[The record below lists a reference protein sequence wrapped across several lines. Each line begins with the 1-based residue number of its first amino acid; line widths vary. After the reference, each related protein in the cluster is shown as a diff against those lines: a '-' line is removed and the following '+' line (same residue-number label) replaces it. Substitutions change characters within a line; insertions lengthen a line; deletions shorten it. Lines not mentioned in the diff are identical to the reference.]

1 MNRAVRHIVTI
12 FVLNVLISHSGS
24 FLWASMLQNAYA
36 AEDTAEV
43 SKAFQLFNYI
53 KAADRFVNWLDT
65 SYAIDF
71 PVGIVSRDKRDA
83 EQYAIVIPEVKLR
96 GGNTYLTAYMAFT
109 VPGTTKKIAF
119 RGMDIPFSFS
129 GGLKRV
135 AVMDLVSDF
144 KVELTPAITLIL
156 KGAGKTRVRF
166 DCYGFREMDIVA
178 DVMLDSAVFVP
189 ENPDG
194 TRKNTAL
201 KTTIQTTITD
211 WSDLLVAISLE
222 PFQIKGLKGLGIS
235 ITNAVLDLSDFR
247 NPANITFSPVYFSDY
262 FMQGNPNIW
271 QGIYIQEAQIRLPQQ
286 FRKKQ
291 KSAEN
296 YVNTDSA
303 AANRLTFY
311 VQNLM
316 IDELGFTGLIGASN
330 LMTIDEGDLGGW
342 AFSINDF
349 SVDIQASQLVAAG
362 FNGQINVPQF
372 KQNTLFNYA
381 AIIGMNDTYSFNVSI
396 TDTISMDMWTAK
408 LKIEPN
414 SALNILV
421 TEKAFVPSLLLN
433 GTLSVNSPFSKKDTA
448 SAKLALAKIPFQGM
462 RIQTVEPYFSV
473 DYISFGT
480 EQNAFS
486 KFPVSISEVGIV
498 SEGNKTGLRLG
509 LTVNFTGE
517 KDGGFGGDG
526 VFTVWGVKEDDNW
539 KYDGLQVDR
548 ISVRIDKGD
557 AFELHGEVVFIRG
570 DNIYGNG
577 FKGTLD
583 AKFAGFGMQAMALF
597 GNVNGYRYWFADAM
611 VTLATGIPAGPVA
624 LYGFGGGAFYHIRQ
638 AGIDMPA
645 SEIGKSLSGILYA
658 PDKNTGLGLKASV
671 KFGLSAKKEAFNGDV
686 EFGISFTSSGGIDQI
701 SFKGNAYFVTQKFT
715 VNASDIMEKAKYI
728 VNNTKGTVE
737 IPKEAESS
745 QLYGSVYMLF
755 DFTNKC
761 FHSTF
766 DIYVNVAGGIIAGV
780 GPGGRAGWGIM
791 HFEPNDWYIHLG
803 TPENPNGISVLNL
816 ATMTNY
822 FMAGKSVPE
831 LPRPPAYVME
841 SLRKNNAQYPEQRNT
856 LALEN
861 GSGFALGGA
870 FNFDTGERTFLIFYG
885 RFGCGLGFDILMK
898 DYGNVTCEGSNR
910 TLGINGW
917 YAQGQAYAW
926 VAAAVGIKV
935 DLPFYSGKYAI
946 FEMDVA
952 ALMEAKGPNPF
963 WMKGTVGGNY
973 NILGGLV
980 KGRCDF
986 EFEIGQQCKI
996 ASSSPLGGMAAI
1008 AEIRPAEG
1016 EENVDVF
1023 ATPQLIFNM
1032 PVGEV
1037 MEFRDENKNTKQ
1049 YRIKLDYFKVTT
1061 ADGNMISGTLT
1072 WNDRHDVLVFK
1083 PNNILPGETTIKAEA
1098 RVSFEECK
1106 NGNWYAVLKNGKATM
1121 EDKVIRFTT
1130 GKEPDYIPQHNI
1142 AYSYPGYRAFNYY
1155 KSETAENYIKL
1166 NSGQP
1171 RLFNPGNQWVQRARL
1186 VPVSGGTPVWFNFSY
1201 DSPNNQINFS
1211 IPSTIAN
1218 NTIYRLEIVHIPAS
1232 SGNLLDANVKKQTET
1247 RRIEAD
1253 GSSVNVD
1260 VTKQLAESS
1269 RSELQEKVIYSME
1282 FRTSRYSTFTQKLN
1296 ALEYSDGILYELY
1309 PLVHSITV
1317 NISGERFDDY
1327 EVINLSD
1334 QSMITCSPVLSET
1347 NWYTTYIEPY
1357 ISLSQEELA
1366 EIGAPPFQVNKLT
1379 SYIFQADGTRRLT
1392 DEEIARGTTSDVNV
1406 ISGMKNYISKLSC
1419 EYMYMLKNYIVNAYS
1434 TGNIPA
1440 GRLTSLHNANFRPLT
1455 YGNYPVNIS
1464 YTLPGKSTPQQVKKH
1479 VISVID

>member
-1 MNRAVRHIVTI
+1 MQQPSYV
-12 FVLNVLISHSGS
+12 
-24 FLWASMLQNAYA
+24 
-36 AEDTAEV
+36 AEDTVEV
-43 SKAFQLFNYI
+43 NKAIHLFNYV
-53 KAADRFVNWLDT
+53 KAADRFINWLDS
-65 SYAIDF
+65 SYAIDL

-83 EQYAIVIPEVKLR
+83 EQYAIVIPEIKLLN
-96 GGNTYLTAYMAFT
+96 GNTFLTAYMAFT

-119 RGMDIPFSFS
+119 KGTDIPFSFS
-129 GGLKRV
+129 GGIKGL
-135 AVMDLVSDF
+135 AILGLVSDF
-144 KVELTPAITLIL
+144 KLELTPAITLIL
-156 KGAGKTRVRF
+156 KGEGKTRVKF
-166 DCYGFREMDIVA
+166 DCAGFREMDIVA
-178 DVMLDSAVFVP
+178 EVLLDSAVFVP

-194 TRKNTAL
+194 SLKNTPL

-211 WSDLLVAISLE
+211 WSDLLVAITLE
-222 PFQIKGLKGLGIS
+222 PFQIKGLKGVGFN

-247 NPANITFSPVYFSDY
+247 NPANITFSPTYFTDY
-262 FMQGNPNIW
+262 FMEGNPNIW
-271 QGIYIQEAQIRLPQQ
+271 QGIYIQEAQIRLPKQ
-286 FRKKQ
+286 FRKKAP
-291 KSAEN
+291 SSN
-296 YVNTDSA
+296 SNINTNADSIR
-303 AANRLTFY
+303 NERLTFY
-311 VQNLM
+311 ARNLY
-316 IDELGFTGLIGASN
+316 IDELGFTGFVGVSN
-330 LMTIDEGDLGGW
+330 LMTIDEGDLDGW
-342 AFSINDF
+342 AFSINDL
-349 SVDIQASQLVAAG
+349 SIDIQASQLVAAG
-362 FNGQINVPQF
+362 FRGQINVPQF
-372 KQNTLFNYA
+372 KQNTLFNYSA
-381 AIIGMNDTYSFNVSI
+381 VIGLNNTYAFSVSI
-396 TDTISMDMWTAK
+396 TESIKMDMWAAD

-414 SALNILV
+414 SGINIAV
-421 TEKAFVPSLLLN
+421 TENKFTPSLLLN
-433 GTLSVNSPFSKKDTA
+433 GSLTINSPFNRNDTA
-448 SAKLALAKIPFQGM
+448 SAKLALARIPFQGM

-486 KFPVSISEVGIV
+486 KFPVSISEIGIV
-498 SEGNKTGLRLG
+498 NRDNRTGLRVG

-517 KDGGFGGDG
+517 KDGGFNGNG
-526 VFTVWGVKEDDNW
+526 VFTVWGIKENDNW
-539 KYDGLQVDR
+539 KYDGLEVDR
-548 ISVRIDKGD
+548 VRVIIDKGEP
-557 AFELHGEVVFIRG
+557 FQLRGEVLFIRG
-570 DNIYGNG
+570 DEIYGNG
-577 FKGTLD
+577 FKGTLE
-583 AKFAGFGMQAMALF
+583 AKFAGFGMEAMALF

-611 VTLATGIPAGPVA
+611 VTLATGIAAGPIS
-624 LYGFGGGAFYHIRQ
+624 LYGFGGGAYYHIRQ

-671 KFGLSAKKEAFNGDV
+671 KFGLSGSKDAFNGDV

-701 SFKGNAYFVTQKFT
+701 SFKGNAYFATNNFT
-715 VNASDIMEKAKYI
+715 VSAAGIMEKAKYI

-737 IPKEAESS
+737 IPKDAQSS
-745 QLYGSVYMLF
+745 QLFGSVYMLF

-766 DIYVNVAGGIIAGV
+766 DIFVNVAGGIISGI
-780 GPGGRAGWGIM
+780 GPEGRAGWGIM
-791 HFEPNDWYIHLG
+791 HFEPADWYIHLG
-803 TPENPNGISVLNL
+803 TPEIPNGISVLNL

-831 LPRPPAYVME
+831 LPQPPAYVMA
-841 SLRKNNAQYPEQRNT
+841 SLRKNNTLYSGQRNS

-898 DYGNVTCEGSNR
+898 NYGNVTCEGSNR
-910 TLGINGW
+910 AIGINGW

-1023 ATPQLIFNM
+1023 TTPQLIFNM

-1037 MEFRDENKNTKQ
+1037 IEFRDENKNTKQ
-1049 YRIKLDYFKVTT
+1049 YRIRLDYFKVTT
-1061 ADGNMISGTLT
+1061 NNGNAIEGTFT

-1083 PNNILPGETTIKAEA
+1083 PKEILPGETTLKAEA
-1098 RVSFEECK
+1098 KVSFEENK
-1106 NGNWYAVLKNGKATM
+1106 NGSWYAVLKNGKATM
-1121 EDKVIRFTT
+1121 EDKSISFTT
-1130 GKEPDYIPQHNI
+1130 GKEPDYIPQHNVT
-1142 AYSYPGYRAFNYY
+1142 YSYPGYRAFNYY

-1171 RLFNPGNQWVQRARL
+1171 RLFNPGNQWVQRAR
-1186 VPVSGGTPVWFNFSY
+1186 VIPVSGGTPVWFNFFY

-1218 NTIYRLEIVHIPAS
+1218 NTIYRLEIVNVPAS
-1232 SGNLLDANVKKQTET
+1232 ASPVVDANVQKQTET
-1247 RRIEAD
+1247 RRIEAE
-1253 GSSVNVD
+1253 GATVSVD
-1260 VTKQLAESS
+1260 ITKQSAEKS

-1282 FRTSRYSTFTQKLN
+1282 FRTSRYNTFLQKLN
-1296 ALEYSDGILYELY
+1296 ALSYSDGILWELY

-1317 NISGERFDDY
+1317 NIEGERFDDH

-1334 QSMITCSPVLSET
+1334 QAMITCSPVLSET

-1357 ISLSQEELA
+1357 ISLSQAELVT
-1366 EIGAPPFQVNKLT
+1366 IGAPAFELNKLT
-1379 SYIFQADGTRRLT
+1379 AYIFQSDGTRRLNE
-1392 DEEIARGTTSDVNV
+1392 EEIARGTTSDINV
-1406 ISGMKNYISKLSC
+1406 ISGMKNYIAKYSC
-1419 EYMYMLKNYIVNAYS
+1419 EYMYILKNRIVNAFIN
-1434 TGNIPA
+1434 GQIPA
-1440 GRLTSLHNANFRPLT
+1440 GKIANLHNISFRPLT
-1455 YGNYPVNIS
+1455 YGNYPVNI
-1464 YTLPGKSTPQQVKKH
+1464 YYNLPGKTTPQQVKKH
-1479 VISVID
+1479 IISVID